1 MAAPERTVVIRPRT
15 VLSVL
20 GLALLLAV
28 VLWVAWA
35 ARGVIAWIVIAAFL
49 AMALNPAVDFFERRR
64 LRRAYAAVLVFVLA
78 LVALGGLSYLLIPPI
93 VSQVTDFSKA
103 IPDIVDDLT
112 RGRGALGFLQ
122 RDYQIV
128 DRIREAVEGDGLAS
142 VLGFTE
148 AGLSFARS
156 VVTVVVGAVTI
167 AFLTLFLLLDGRRLV
182 HGFLDLMP
190 ERSRQRWERVGQGVY
205 RTVGGYV
212 TGNILISVIAG
223 VVSTPVIYGLGIPY
237 AVSLGVVV
245 ALFDLVPLAGATIA
259 ALVVVLVAVA
269 TKGWVIALAVG
280 IFLLVYQQFENHV
293 LQPLIYGRTVSISPV
308 VVLVAVL
315 IGANLAGVLGALG
328 AIPVAGTLQ
337 VIGRE
342 LLEARR
348 ERGVAGA
355 DPGPP
360 T

>member
-308 VVLVAVL
+308 VVLAAVL